1 MLDKFTTY
9 NKSEYREVLK
19 MDSLPIFTNK
29 TYNSYEEAIIC
40 KTGTVNLVQSLI
52 SGFIYNLNFETKKM
66 KYDSNYNNEQGYSNT
81 FLNHLN
87 DVAKI
92 IYNEVDTN
100 SKIIEIGCGKGL
112 FLNKLKN
119 EGLNI
124 IGFDP
129 TYEGVNDNI
138 TKDYFSAKY
147 STKADFLILRHTLE
161 HIKDPFTFLHVIAN
175 ANNYVGKIY
184 IEVPTFDWIVDRSAF
199 WDITYEHCNYF
210 TEQTLSAMFNKSTTG
225 KLFGDQYIYITANL
239 SDLKFKISQE
249 NIKTHDTSKFFSKI
263 LSYQRQL
270 ELMNDLAVW
279 GGATKGLL
287 FLNQIDPKKNKIKY
301 VIDLNPA
308 KQNRFMAKSGHKI
321 FSPSIIENNGIK
333 NVIVSNE
340 NYFNEIKESLV
351 KFDINVLKLE

>member
-1 MLDKFTTY
+1 MFDKFTTY
-9 NKSEYREVLK
+9 NQSEYREVLK
-19 MDSLPIFTNK
+19 MDALPIFTNK
-29 TYNSYEEAIIC
+29 TYNSYEEAIVC
-40 KTGTVNLVQSLI
+40 NTGTVNLVQSLI
-52 SGFIYNLNFETKKM
+52 SGFIYNLDFDPEKM
-66 KYDSNYNNEQGYSNT
+66 EYDSNYNNEQGYSNT

-87 DVAKI
+87 DVADI

-119 EGLNI
+119 EGLDI
-124 IGFDP
+124 VGFDP
-129 TYEGVNDNI
+129 TYEGLNDSI

-147 STKADFLILRHTLE
+147 STKGDFLILRHTLE
-161 HIKDPFTFLHVIAN
+161 HIKDPFSFLHVIAK
-175 ANNYVGKIY
+175 ANNYLGKIY
-184 IEVPTFDWIVDRSAF
+184 IEVPTFDWIIERSAF

-210 TEQTLSAMFNKSTTG
+210 TVESLSTMFSKSTTG
-225 KLFGDQYIYITANL
+225 KLFGDQYIYIIANL
-239 SDLKFKISQE
+239 SDLKSDISQQ
-249 NIKTHDTSKFFSKI
+249 NINTYDTSKFFNKI
-263 LSYQRQL
+263 LSYQRQF
-270 ELMNDLAVW
+270 EFMNDLAIW

-287 FLNQIDPKKNKIKY
+287 FLNQIDPKNDKIKY

-321 FSPSIIENNGIK
+321 FSPSIIEKSCIK

-340 NYFNEIKESLV
+340 NYFNEINDSLS